1 MNPYNPAHEAQQRAK
16 LRAAGKRNAELAATA
31 MVRCRN
37 RSTLLPV
44 RLAVSL

>member
-1 MNPYNPAHEAQQRAK
+1 MNPYNPAHEAQRAK
-16 LRAAGKRNAELAATA
+16 LRAAGKRNAELVATA
-31 MVRCRN
+31 MVRRRN